1 VTIKHM
7 RVKSGRGATTEDFGS
22 EAGSKM
28 LQEVAHLVTNI
39 IPANEAILVFTFKP
53 KPSWNKQGGWRPA
66 VDFEKCIR
74 DAVKQMGGDPD
85 VNIIVGDA
93 IKPRLTVVT
102 WGNETSVST
111 HAHCSHV
118 IFAGVMFRNHLDI
131 ASHLISQKDNLF
143 APVDQKLIA
152 TTMQSEAA
160 HCLYQAIMRTIARMV
175 EVVDGKT
182 MAKKGTAWL
191 PYPDDSIKGWLDTVM
206 PDAKWQKWHGTYL
219 TEPEPSKQSELADIV
234 TKALEKWRLNEAARA
249 NDWGIDDDTD
259 TEPLRITVRDLW
271 KLCPQF
277 AGYSSRTR
285 ERTMKELLEDP
296 CGNFQ
301 WRREGRSLI
310 FSPLF
315 EPVADDELL
324 EAA

>member
-1 VTIKHM
+1 M
-7 RVKSGRGATTEDFGS
+7 
-22 EAGSKM
+22 
-28 LQEVAHLVTNI
+28 
-39 IPANEAILVFTFKP
+39 
-53 KPSWNKQGGWRPA
+53 
-66 VDFEKCIR
+66 
-74 DAVKQMGGDPD
+74 KQMGGDPD
-85 VNIIVGDA
+85 ANIIGADT

-143 APVDQKLIA
+143 AAVDQKLIA

-175 EVVDGKT
+175 EVIRDPLTGDGRT
-182 MAKKGTAWL
+182 MAKKATAWL
-191 PYPDDSIKGWLDTVM
+191 PYPDNTIKSWLDQVM

-219 TEPEPSKQSELADIV
+219 TEREPSKQSELAGLVIN
-234 TKALEKWRLNEAARA
+234 ALEKWRENQTARRD
-249 NDWGIDDDTD
+249 DWGIEDDADAG
-259 TEPLRITVRDLW
+259 PLKITVRDLW
-271 KLCPQF
+271 KLCPEF

-285 ERTMKELLEDP
+285 ERTLKDLLEDP
-296 CGNFQ
+296 YGNFQ
-301 WRREGRSLI
+301 WRREGRSLV
-310 FSPLF
+310 FCPEF
-315 EPVADDELL
+315 QPVADDELL